1 MAKLFSQ
8 LLPALPPGSL
18 LQAEGDARVSAPVAE
33 DHRALKSGGLFVA
46 RQGQVADGHDFIPQA
61 IDAGAAALVL
71 ERTPGV
77 SPSIPWA
84 RVRDAGEALGY
95 LAAAWHD
102 FPAQRLHL
110 VGVSGTNGK
119 TTTATLLHRILQRA
133 GGGRAGLISTVAA
146 ELGGSSADTGLHV
159 TTPPAPVV
167 QSLLA
172 RMVAGGLTHA
182 VLEMTSHGLAQ
193 GRLNGVALD
202 AAVLT
207 NVTHEHLDFHGSFAA
222 YRQAK
227 LRMFELLRAGQ
238 GVAILNS
245 DDAQTAWVRQQV
257 PERAVTFGSATS
269 ADLQARDVRHEPG
282 GTRFTLVRG
291 DHDSPLEITTSLAGD
306 FNVSNCLAAIA
317 AALQVPGVSEAHI
330 LQGINDVEAVPG
342 RMERVDAGQAYSAI
356 VDFAH
361 TPDALEKAL
370 QAGRRLVA
378 PGGRLIAVF
387 GCAGLRDRAKRQLMP
402 AISARLADV
411 SVFTAEDPRT
421 EALEGILATMAR
433 ACEAEGGVEGRSF
446 LCVADRAEALLRA
459 CQLARAGDVVM
470 ACGKGHEQSMCFGET
485 EYPWDDR
492 EALRAALGGEALR
505 VLPTA
510 SAGGIQFTG

>member
-1 MAKLFSQ
+1 MAKPFLE
-8 LLPALPPGSL
+8 LLQALPPGSL
-18 LQAEGDARVSAPVAE
+18 LQAEGDAQVSAPVAE
-33 DHRALKSGGLFVA
+33 DHRQLVAGGLFVA
-46 RQGQVADGHDFIPQA
+46 RQGQVADGHDFIPEA
-61 IDAGAAALVL
+61 IEAGAAALVL
-71 ERTPGV
+71 ERAPAG
-77 SPSIPWA
+77 SSIAWA

-95 LAAAWHD
+95 LASAWHD
-102 FPAQRLHL
+102 FPAQRLYL
-110 VGVSGTNGK
+110 IGVSGTNGK

-146 ELGGSSADTGLHV
+146 ELGSSSADTGLHV

-172 RMVAGGLTHA
+172 QMVAGGLTHA
-182 VLEMTSHGLAQ
+182 VFEMTSHGLAQ

-222 YRQAK
+222 YRRAK
-227 LRMFELLRAGQ
+227 LRMFDLLRAGQ
-238 GVAILNS
+238 GVAILNA
-245 DDAQTAWVRQQV
+245 DDESSAWATRQLR
-257 PERAVTFGSATS
+257 EKAVTFGSAMI
-269 ADLQARDVRHEPG
+269 ADLHARNIRHGPE
-282 GTRFTLVRG
+282 GTRFTLVRA
-291 DHDSPLEITTSLAGD
+291 DRDAPLEITTALAGD
-306 FNVSNCLAAIA
+306 FNVSNCLAAVA

-330 LQGINDVEAVPG
+330 VQGIADVEAVPG
-342 RMERVDAGQAYSAI
+342 RMERVDAGQAFTAI

-370 QAGRRLVA
+370 LAGRSLTA
-378 PGGRLIAVF
+378 PGGRLIVVF
-387 GCAGLRDRAKRQLMP
+387 GCAGLRDREKRQLMP
-402 AISARLADV
+402 AISARLADF

-421 EALEGILATMAR
+421 ESLEGILATMAR
-433 ACEAEGGVEGRSF
+433 ACEAAGGVEGRSF
-446 LCVADRAEALLRA
+446 LRVADRAEALLRA

-492 EALRAALGGEALR
+492 EALRAAPGGKALR

-510 SAGGIQFTG
+510 SA